1 MFIPWKG
8 GVVSSIYFEFGYHL
22 LKVVC
27 LAHSFISVLS
37 CAPMFWVPKSYF
49 TLGQILGVLDTTR
62 DAWIHREDWIKNGIH
77 VGSGRKYKDSYFLQS
92 QLMCYYNS

>member
-22 LKVVC
+22 LKLVC
-27 LAHSFISVLS
+27 LAHSFISAFLVLL
-37 CAPMFWVPKSYF
+37 YF
-49 TLGQILGVLDTTR
+49 GSLNPTLRSRQILGVLDTGR